1 MDLKKEIKLSDLF
14 KRAPKEPKVVVEA
27 AAPEAAAPAAEPKA
41 KRLSLS
47 AGRAPK
53 APKVTREKA
62 SSAARDGST
71 TSEIP
76 LMRAFNLLPRE
87 DARDL
92 RHARPKAHLVL
103 AVVGALLFAGVG
115 GAYVVMSGGVSD
127 KRSTRDVLR
136 TQLQALQAEAAKA
149 GPKLPDPALASEK
162 NLRTYALESA
172 LSGRVAWDRLLRE
185 VSLVLPEDV
194 WLTGLSSTP
203 PAAAI
208 DPTAPP
214 IPSTVT
220 VSGYA
225 RAQDGVAHMLSRL
238 ALVPELSSVQ
248 LVSSQIALIGE
259 TEVFQ
264 FQISALVKL
273 PEGGAA

>member
-1 MDLKKEIKLSDLF
+1 MDLKKEIKLSDLL

-27 AAPEAAAPAAEPKA
+27 AAPEAEVPAAEPKA

-53 APKVTREKA
+53 APKVKREKA
-62 SSAARDGST
+62 FAAGRDGAAT
-71 TSEIP
+71 PEIP
-76 LMRAFNLLPRE
+76 LMRAFNLLPKQDGR
-87 DARDL
+87 DA
-92 RHARPKAHLVL
+92 RHARPRAQLVL
-103 AVVGALLFAGVG
+103 AVVGVLLLAGVG
-115 GAYVVMSGGVSD
+115 GAYVVTGAGVSD
-127 KRSTRDVLR
+127 KRGTRDVLQ
-136 TQLQALQAEAAKA
+136 TQLETLQAQAAKA
-149 GPKLPDPALASEK
+149 GRLPDPALASEK

-172 LSGRVAWDRLLRE
+172 LSGRIAWDRLLRE

-194 WLTGLSSTP
+194 WLTGLASTP
-203 PAAAI
+203 PETAV
-208 DPTAPP
+208 DPSAPP
-214 IPSTVT
+214 VPSTVI

-248 LVSSQIALIGE
+248 LVSSQTTLIGE

-273 PEGGAA
+273 PESGAA

>member
-1 MDLKKEIKLSDLF
+1 MDLKKEIKLSDLL

-27 AAPEAAAPAAEPKA
+27 AAPEAEAPVAEPKT

-53 APKVTREKA
+53 APKVKPEKA
-62 SSAARDGST
+62 SSAARDVSSST
-71 TSEIP
+71 EIP

-87 DARDL
+87 DARDA
-92 RHARPKAHLVL
+92 RHAHPKAHLVL

-115 GAYVVMSGGVSD
+115 GAYVLVSGGVSD
-127 KRSTRDVLR
+127 KRGTRDVLQ
-136 TQLQALQAEAAKA
+136 TQLETLQAQAAKA
-149 GPKLPDPALASEK
+149 GKLPDPALASEK

-194 WLTGLSSTP
+194 WLTGLASTP

-208 DPTAPP
+208 DPAAPP
-214 IPSTVT
+214 TPSTVT

-248 LVSSQIALIGE
+248 LVSSQISLIGE